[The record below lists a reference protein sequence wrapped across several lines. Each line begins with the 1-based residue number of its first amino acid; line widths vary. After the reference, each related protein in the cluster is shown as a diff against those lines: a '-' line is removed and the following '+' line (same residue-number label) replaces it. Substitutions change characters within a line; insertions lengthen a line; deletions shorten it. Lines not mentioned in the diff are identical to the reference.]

1 MSMDALKFLRERK
14 RMCDSYTDCK
24 GCPFND
30 SKCVINSA
38 LSDDDYERI
47 TATVEQ
53 WSKEHP
59 RKTRQSVFLEQYPEA
74 EIDENG
80 CLMLCPITIS
90 ADRRNRH
97 EDCTTLVCSNCRR
110 EFWSQEVEN
119 EPNH

>member
-47 TATVEQ
+47 TATVER
-53 WSKEHP
+53 WSAEHP
-59 RKTRQSVFLEQYPEA
+59 IKTRQSVFLEQWPNA
-74 EIDENG
+74 SVDEGGVLFCPKTVDRAHICRCKDKG
-80 CLMLCPITIS
+80 CS
-90 ADRRNRH
+90 
-97 EDCTTLVCSNCRR
+97 VCRR
-110 EFWSQEVEN
+110 EFWSQEVE
-119 EPNH
+119 